1 MKRWL
6 AAVYEN
12 EINLDRN
19 SNAKTIPETLPTVM
33 VCDGDSRWDRPRRT
47 RAVALVGVCAV
58 GRSGGLGLSLRRRV
72 NGTKDRMV
80 IKKTQRFLKKRSVS
94 AYSSAIAEEPRSIR
108 LLCKRFF
115 FFFAL
120 VFVVFF
126 FVVVFFPLFETTSQS
141 SPKGPSSTRETQ

>member
-6 AAVYEN
+6 AVVYEN

-47 RAVALVGVCAV
+47 RAVALVGVGAV

-72 NGTKDRMV
+72 NGTKDRM
-80 IKKTQRFLKKRSVS
+80 IINKTLLSSFCLLPFLSVS
-94 AYSSAIAEEPRSIR
+94 S
-108 LLCKRFF
+108 
-115 FFFAL
+115 
-120 VFVVFF
+120 
-126 FVVVFFPLFETTSQS
+126 
-141 SPKGPSSTRETQ
+141 